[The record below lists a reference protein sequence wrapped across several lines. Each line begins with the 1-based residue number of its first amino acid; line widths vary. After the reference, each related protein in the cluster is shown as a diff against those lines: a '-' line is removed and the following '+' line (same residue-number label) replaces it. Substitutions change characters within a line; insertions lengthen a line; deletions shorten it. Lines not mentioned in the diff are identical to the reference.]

1 MYRNVIKVK
10 YNLSTN
16 VNIIQLIAEDVNLKV
31 YQVQN
36 ISKGNFVKYN
46 IRITLFIVV
55 NLEGSVLLD

>member
-1 MYRNVIKVK
+1 MNRNVIKIK

-36 ISKGNFVKYN
+36 ILKGNFVKYN

-55 NLEGSVLLD
+55 NLDDSVLLD

>member
-16 VNIIQLIAEDVNLKV
+16 VNIIQLIAEDVSLKV

>member
-1 MYRNVIKVK
+1 MNRNVIKIK

-36 ISKGNFVKYN
+36 ILKGNFAKYT

-55 NLEGSVLLD
+55 NLEDSVLLD

>member
-1 MYRNVIKVK
+1 MNRNVIKIK
-10 YNLSTN
+10 YNLSIN

-36 ISKGNFVKYN
+36 ILKGNFVKYN

-55 NLEGSVLLD
+55 NLDDSVLLD

>member
-1 MYRNVIKVK
+1 MNRNVIKIK
-10 YNLSTN
+10 YNLSIN
-16 VNIIQLIAEDVNLKV
+16 VNIIQLIAEDVSLKV